1 MSDFLDYEL
10 NELIYL
16 MFYFFCIGFFVYN
29 NFYCDCEDNNK
40 NIQNEDTD
48 KDVDEDV
55 DEDSNIDTD
64 HNIKKESEKKPIIP
78 YEEKYMTEV
87 RKMFNEY
94 EFSEEELK
102 KEICKLLELIEN
114 EKQKINDETNEI
126 NNEIKNL
133 NYKLDNLDNDDVNE
147 NRDDMLRKKIEE
159 TIKYELTN
167 QHAKLK
173 EIQNKEINEEEI
185 KIQAREFIIDE
196 QLKKYKKS
204 FIIEKTPLG
213 NVLMFYNQDK
223 LTFDYYSDVTIPY
236 RFLETVARKYVLTY
250 RYRPLYIDME
260 EELKNYEKK
269 MDQIEEMKREELQE
283 NIKNSLDDNG
293 IEKEN
298 DKKIEKKNVFAK
310 FKTYNKEAGTGKV
323 NTAPPPKN
331 SIPQNRISVNLN
343 DSKKDKD
350 GKSEKIL
357 LKERS
362 NRYSHQGKFANFNI
376 LQKIDRKKIDK
387 KFALS
392 FADFKKLNVNNIK

>member
-40 NIQNEDTD
+40 NNQNEDTD
-48 KDVDEDV
+48 
-55 DEDSNIDTD
+55 EDSNEDKD
-64 HNIKKESEKKPIIP
+64 SNIKNESEKKPIIP

-102 KEICKLLELIEN
+102 KENCKLLELIEN
-114 EKQKINDETNEI
+114 EKQKIHDETNEI

-133 NYKLDNLDNDDVNE
+133 NFKLDNLDRDDVNE
-147 NRDDMLRKKIEE
+147 NKDEMLSKKIEE
-159 TIKYELTN
+159 TIKNELTN
-167 QHAKLK
+167 QNAKLK

-283 NIKNSLDDNG
+283 NIKNSLYDNG

-298 DKKIEKKNVFAK
+298 DKKIEKKNVYAK

-392 FADFKKLNVNNIK
+392 FADFKKLNMNNKK

>member
-10 NELIYL
+10 NELINL

-29 NFYCDCEDNNK
+29 NFYCDCEYDNK
-40 NIQNEDTD
+40 NTQNEDTD
-48 KDVDEDV
+48 E
-55 DEDSNIDTD
+55 DTD
-64 HNIKKESEKKPIIP
+64 ADTDIDKDSNIKKESEKKSIIP

-102 KEICKLLELIEN
+102 KENCKLLELIEN

-133 NYKLDNLDNDDVNE
+133 NYKLDNLDSDDVNE

-185 KIQAREFIIDE
+185 KNKAREFIIDE

-310 FKTYNKEAGTGKV
+310 FKTYNKEAGSGKV
-323 NTAPPPKN
+323 NNEPPPKN

-392 FADFKKLNVNNIK
+392 FADFKKLNMNNIK